1 MARKNI
7 FAGDLTTPA
16 ATVGEGAATSPL
28 VARPLMNRERKP
40 ARAASPLGAIT
51 QSLGVINEKAQRAD
65 EIERKLAEGHAIV
78 ELDPAEIDGSFV
90 RDRMVYSREDHE
102 KLVASIIASG
112 QQVPILVRP
121 HPEKPGRYQV
131 AYGHR
136 RLRAVSEA
144 GLKVR
149 AVVRDL
155 TDEQLVVAQGQENN
169 ERTDLSFIE
178 KACFAARLEEARFP
192 RDTIMQALCVDKA
205 ALSKMI
211 SVAVRIPTD
220 IIDAIGHAPS
230 AGLRR
235 WQELCDLLDT
245 STRTKVREI
254 LAGEAVKSL
263 TSDQRFEAVYK
274 FLTAKETSRQQA
286 DHWVAS
292 NGIRIAKYTQ
302 ADKKF
307 SLVVD
312 ERAAPDFG
320 KFLLGKLENLYE
332 EFIQQSGK

>member
-7 FAGDLTTPA
+7 FAEDLTIPV
-16 ATVGEGAATSPL
+16 ATAGEGAAPSSL
-28 VARPLMNRERKP
+28 AARPLMNRERKP

-51 QSLGVINEKAQRAD
+51 QSLGAINEKAQRAD
-65 EIERKLAEGHAIV
+65 EIERKLAEGYAIV
-78 ELDPAEIDGSFV
+78 ELDPADIDGSFV
-90 RDRMVYSREDHE
+90 RDRMDYSQADHE
-102 KLVASIIASG
+102 KLVSSIRASG

-136 RLRAVSEA
+136 RLRAVSVA

-178 KACFAARLEEARFP
+178 KACFAARLEEGRFS

-211 SVAVRIPTD
+211 SIAVRIPMD
-220 IIDAIGHAPS
+220 IIEAIGHAPS
-230 AGLRR
+230 VGLRR
-235 WQELCDLLDT
+235 WQELCELLDT
-245 STRTKVREI
+245 NNQTKVRDI

-263 TSDQRFEAVYK
+263 ASDERFEAVYK
-274 FLTAKETSRQQA
+274 SLTAKETWRPQTEYWA
-286 DHWVAS
+286 AA
-292 NGIRIAKYTQ
+292 NGARIARYTQ
-302 ADKKF
+302 ASKKF
-307 SLVVD
+307 SLVID
-312 ERAAPDFG
+312 EKAAPEFG
-320 KFLLGKLENLYE
+320 KFLLGKMQSLYE
-332 EFIQQSGK
+332 EFTQQSGK